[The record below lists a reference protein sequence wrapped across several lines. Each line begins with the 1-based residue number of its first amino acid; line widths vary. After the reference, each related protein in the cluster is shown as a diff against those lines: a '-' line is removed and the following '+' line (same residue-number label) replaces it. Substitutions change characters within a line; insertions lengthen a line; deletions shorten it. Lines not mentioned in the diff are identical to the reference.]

1 MAIQLPIWQ
10 LPKGAKRACRDE
22 LQEREGLVYI
32 LGLGQV
38 RTHSGSTTSQFYSIL
53 LGILALGVTSL
64 VWYFSQE
71 CIFSRRIFISL
82 LLKSFFPRKL

>member
-38 RTHSGSTTSQFYSIL
+38 RTHSGLPL
-53 LGILALGVTSL
+53 LNFIQYSL
-64 VWYFSQE
+64 VSWH
-71 CIFSRRIFISL
+71 
-82 LLKSFFPRKL
+82 

>member
-38 RTHSGSTTSQFYSIL
+38 RTHSGSTTSQY
-53 LGILALGVTSL
+53 SL
-64 VWYFSQE
+64 VSWH
-71 CIFSRRIFISL
+71 
-82 LLKSFFPRKL
+82 